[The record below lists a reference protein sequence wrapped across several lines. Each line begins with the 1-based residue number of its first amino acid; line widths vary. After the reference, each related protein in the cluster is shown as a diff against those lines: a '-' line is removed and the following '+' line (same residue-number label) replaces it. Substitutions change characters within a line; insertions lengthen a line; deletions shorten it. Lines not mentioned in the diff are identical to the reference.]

1 MRTRFSP
8 SAILS
13 LLGALTLPAL
23 CAEPPIVFSRDIL
36 PILSDH
42 CFQCHGPDAKEGR
55 KGDLR
60 LDVESDAKRK
70 RDGSSVITPFQPDQS
85 TLVERIRT
93 DDQEDI
99 MPPPKTGR
107 PLNDRQKALLHRWI
121 AEGAKWGTHWS
132 FERIVRPAVP
142 AGYSNPID
150 AFVGERLKQA
160 GLKPNPKA
168 SDATLLRRMSL
179 DLNGLPPR
187 IQRDQFAPSP
197 APTASPI
204 SLPDHINALLDSP
217 AFGERMAW
225 DWLDAARYADSNG
238 YQGDGE
244 RTMWPWRDWVVKSFN
259 EGLPFDQF
267 TLWQIAGD
275 LLPNATH
282 DQKLATGFNR
292 NHMINGEGGRIAEE
306 NRVDYVMDMTE
317 TTGTVW
323 MGLTF
328 NCCRCHDHKFDPLT
342 QADYYRLSAFFNQ
355 TPVTGGGGN
364 PQTPPVLPC
373 PTPEQ
378 EQRTASVR
386 DAQTSALTTL
396 RTLEKQQFPKDA
408 KGKLI
413 PLDPALGGPIP
424 QDVIDA
430 LNTDAASRK
439 ADQVDRLTKH
449 FAKDRTDLVDAI
461 KAHAAAKKAFDD
473 HEKSIPKVMIMGDQ
487 PTRRATFILDRGLY
501 TAPKDEVEAGIPKA
515 LPPLTENSPNNRLAL
530 AQWLVSKDHP
540 LTARVIV
547 NRFWQML
554 FGIGLVKTPEDFGV
568 QAEYPIHPE
577 LLDWLA
583 AEFIESGWNVKHLLR
598 IILTSETYQRSS
610 DITDPSH
617 LESDPQNR
625 LLARGP
631 RFRMP
636 SWMIRDQA
644 LAVSGL
650 LDPKVGGRPVNPYQ
664 PAGIWEEATFGKQ
677 RYPQSSGPDLYR
689 RSIYTFWKRIVSP
702 TAFFDSAKRQVCE
715 VKPLRTNTPMH
726 ALATLNDPTFVE
738 AARTLASLVLQ
749 SSSQNDDER
758 LTLAVRRVL
767 GREPTPAERVI
778 HARSLA
784 RSLDVMRR
792 DNARAKALIG
802 IGDSK
807 APTSLDPAML
817 AAWTNLCLNLL
828 NLDEALTK
836 E

>member
-93 DDQEDI
+93 DDPEDI

-168 SDATLLRRMSL
+168 SEATLLRRMSL

-473 HEKSIPKVMIMGDQ
+473 
-487 PTRRATFILDRGLY
+487 
-501 TAPKDEVEAGIPKA
+501 
-515 LPPLTENSPNNRLAL
+515 
-530 AQWLVSKDHP
+530 
-540 LTARVIV
+540 
-547 NRFWQML
+547 
-554 FGIGLVKTPEDFGV
+554 
-568 QAEYPIHPE
+568 
-577 LLDWLA
+577 WLA

-778 HARSLA
+778 HARSLV